1 MPPAPDASTKVQ
13 WRLGWD
19 GSMVICL
26 GQSGQAIMSHHE
38 QTYLIFPQHPY
49 IAHSRGWTAE
59 DMEQNVVMVHQSD
72 ELQEGARMLVT
83 RAVELARTLLRDA
96 PESYDHLT
104 RGGRKAHHLEMEADK
119 PASIGQRV
127 G

>member
-1 MPPAPDASTKVQ
+1 MAHVVDRRYADKAFATIKMPPAPDASTKVQ
-13 WRLGWD
+13 WRLEWD
-19 GSMVICL
+19 GSMVVF
-26 GQSGQAIMSHHE
+26 GPVGQAIMSHHE

-72 ELQEGARMLVT
+72 ELNG
-83 RAVELARTLLRDA
+83 
-96 PESYDHLT
+96 
-104 RGGRKAHHLEMEADK
+104 
-119 PASIGQRV
+119 V